1 MEDEEGPKEENPDPT
16 FADRATRQSTPSP
29 EQSGEPRRPPG
40 STGGLGSRAEP
51 SAGRVGFGSSPPRVV
66 TSSPRAFTSPP
77 RGFTSPPFRASP
89 PFGSPPLAQSGVG
102 GLGSEVSLEPR
113 SAGFRPDSVKGT
125 DHLKVS
131 DEALRLAMV
140 LTHKDVEPPIA
151 VGLFGDWGS
160 GKSFFMSEMRK
171 LISRISEQSQKEDGP
186 FCGHVVQ
193 LEFNAWHYM
202 DSDLWASLAREI
214 FEGLATAMADRENT
228 AQDLDLERERLHAAT
243 RSTKDLIAATD
254 VQVVKVQ
261 RQLDET
267 QQKLTN
273 AEQQRASVAD
283 VAESVVL
290 AVLRTPE
297 VEQKLRTAASDLQL
311 DQVGRSVV
319 DLQEDLKQLTGF
331 ARTARALSVALGRQW
346 QGLVLG
352 LLVVALVALVAHQIS
367 SIYRS
372 DIAGAATR
380 LVSIIGVAVAL
391 LSTVGK
397 SAKAIIDRVGTFQ
410 RSIDENVNR
419 QREERTREIK
429 TQQQKLDD
437 DLERLGDEKARQQ
450 KELKRLQD
458 LSLKLG
464 QLDAGR
470 QLVDFIRQRDA
481 SSDYRS
487 QLGTVA
493 RASQDFKR
501 LSDLM
506 ARAAAARKRQAAGR
520 PEPGDEEDA
529 RLPRIDRIVL
539 YIDDL
544 DRCPKNK
551 VVNVLEAVHLL
562 LAYPLF
568 VVVVG
573 VDPRWLLHSLE
584 AHSAAFRL
592 SAESAEN
599 NANVDWRSTSLDYLE
614 KIFQIPYT
622 LRPMGPKGFT
632 RLVNDLS
639 GWKQWTPTSLA
650 QSTASEVSPP
660 AGGHSPPVSAS
671 PAAGLLQPER
681 LELNPSVLE
690 LDPREQLF
698 MPRLH
703 ELIPTPRAAKR
714 FVNVYRLIRASIA
727 KGSDLHWFL
736 DGNEFVAAQI
746 LLAMVSGAPAE
757 SAEILEKLLA
767 LSPRDAMTT
776 QWWQLVDQVV
786 KPQLQRP
793 HWRRFDARLESLR
806 RDYQVPSECDRYRKW
821 ADDVAR
827 YSFYSGRVLLGAQA
841 RFDGTE
847 S

>member
-1 MEDEEGPKEENPDPT
+1 MEEGKDPKEENP
-16 FADRATRQSTPSP
+16 ATKQSTPSP
-29 EQSGEPRRPPG
+29 EHSGEPRRPSG
-40 STGGLGSRAEP
+40 STGGLGSPAEP
-51 SAGRVGFGSSPPRVV
+51 PAGRVGFASSPPRVV
-66 TSSPRAFTSPP
+66 SSPPRPFTSPPRAFTSPP
-77 RGFTSPPFRASP
+77 FRTSP

-125 DHLKVS
+125 DHLNVR

-140 LTHKDVEPPIA
+140 LAHKDVEPPIA

-160 GKSFFMSEMRK
+160 GKSFFMSEMRS

-202 DSDLWASLAREI
+202 DSDLWASLALEI

-228 AQDLDLERERLHAAT
+228 AQDLDLERERLRAAT
-243 RSTKDLIAATD
+243 RSTKDLIAATE
-254 VQVVKVQ
+254 VQVAEVQ

-267 QQKLTN
+267 QQKMTN
-273 AEQQRASVAD
+273 AEQQRASVTD
-283 VAESVVL
+283 VAQSVVL
-290 AVLRTPE
+290 SVLRTPE
-297 VEQKLRTAASDLQL
+297 VEQKVRSAASDLQL

-319 DLQEDLKQLTGF
+319 DLQQELKQLTGL
-331 ARTARALSVALGRQW
+331 ARAARALSVALGRQW

-352 LLVVALVALVAHQIS
+352 LLLVALVALVAYQIS
-367 SIYRS
+367 SSYGS

-380 LVSIIGVAVAL
+380 LVSIIGAVVAL

-410 RSIDENVNR
+410 QSIDENVNR

-429 TQQQKLDD
+429 TRQQKLDD
-437 DLERLGDEKARQQ
+437 DLKRLGDEKARQEN
-450 KELKRLQD
+450 ELKRLQD

-464 QLDAGR
+464 KLDAGR

-506 ARAAAARKRQAAGR
+506 ARAAAARRRQAAGK

-529 RLPRIDRIVL
+529 KRPRIDRIVL

-544 DRCPKNK
+544 DRCQKNK
-551 VVNVLEAVHLL
+551 VVDVLEAVHLL

-592 SAESAEN
+592 STEPVEN
-599 NANVDWRSTSLDYLE
+599 HANADWRSTSLDYLE

-622 LRPMGPKGFT
+622 LRPMGSKGFT

-639 GWKQWTPTSLA
+639 GWKEWTPALA
-650 QSTASEVSPP
+650 RSTASDFSSP
-660 AGGHSPPVSAS
+660 AGGPSPPVAAS
-671 PAAGLLQPER
+671 PAGGVPEPER
-681 LELNPSVLE
+681 LELNSSILE
-690 LDPREQLF
+690 LDPREQQF

-714 FVNVYRLIRASIA
+714 FVNVYRLIRASID

-736 DGNEFVAAQI
+736 DGGEFAAAQI

-757 SAEILEKLLA
+757 SSEILERLLA
-767 LSPRDAMTT
+767 LSKRDAMTT
-776 QWWQLVDQVV
+776 QWWELVDQVV
-786 KPQLQRP
+786 KPQLHRP
-793 HWRRFDARLESLR
+793 QWKRFNARLESLR
-806 RDYQVPSECDRYRKW
+806 RDYQVPSACDSYRKW

-827 YSFYSGRVLLGAQA
+827 YSFYSGRVLLGAEA
-841 RFDGTE
+841 RLDEAG